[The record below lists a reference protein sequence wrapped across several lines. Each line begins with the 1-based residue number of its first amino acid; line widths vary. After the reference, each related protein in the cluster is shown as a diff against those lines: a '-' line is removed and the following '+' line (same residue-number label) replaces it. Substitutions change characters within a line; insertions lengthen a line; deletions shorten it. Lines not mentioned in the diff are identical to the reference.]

1 VRSTANP
8 AAGRIDWSPWTER
21 VGAAGV
27 ILDFDGTL
35 AAIVEDPGQ
44 AVLLPGAKR
53 VLGALAERL
62 GLVAVVSGRP
72 IAYLDEQLEGVP
84 GIVLAGLYGLERE
97 VGGGRWVDPAAETW
111 REAVRGSARAAEDEA
126 PPGVE
131 VEYKGL
137 SLVLHARRRP
147 EALPWAQAWAEEQSA
162 RSGLRVQGGR
172 LSVELLPPVAMNK
185 GRVVEE
191 LAAPVDAV
199 CFVGDD
205 TGDLPAFAALERLR
219 SAGKKTAGVGVR
231 SPEQPEALRGVVDWF
246 VDGPSGVVELLG
258 ALARGRPPSSG
269 RDSG

>member
-1 VRSTANP
+1 
-8 AAGRIDWSPWTER
+8 
-21 VGAAGV
+21 
-27 ILDFDGTL
+27 
-35 AAIVEDPGQ
+35 
-44 AVLLPGAKR
+44 
-53 VLGALAERL
+53 
-62 GLVAVVSGRP
+62 
-72 IAYLDEQLEGVP
+72 
-84 GIVLAGLYGLERE
+84 
-97 VGGGRWVDPAAETW
+97 
-111 REAVRGSARAAEDEA
+111 
-126 PPGVE
+126 
-131 VEYKGL
+131 
-137 SLVLHARRRP
+137 
-147 EALPWAQAWAEEQSA
+147 
-162 RSGLRVQGGR
+162 
-172 LSVELLPPVAMNK
+172 VELLPPVAMNK

>member
-8 AAGRIDWSPWTER
+8 AESRIDWSPWTEG

-27 ILDFDGTL
+27 IVDFDGTL
-35 AAIVEDPGQ
+35 ALIVEDPGQ
-44 AVLLPGAKR
+44 AVLLPGAKE
-53 VLGALAERL
+53 VLGALVERL
-62 GLVAVVSGRP
+62 ALVAVVSGRP
-72 IAYLDEQLEGVP
+72 VNYLGEQLEGVP
-84 GIVLAGLYGLERE
+84 GIVLAGVYGLERE

-111 REAVRGSARAAEDEA
+111 RAAVYDCARTAEDEA

-147 EALPWAQAWAEEQSA
+147 EVLPWAQAWAEERSA
-162 RSGLRVQGGR
+162 LSGLRVQAGR
-172 LSVELLPPVAMNK
+172 LSVELLPPVAMDK

-191 LAAPVDAV
+191 LAASVDAV

-231 SPEQPEALRGVVDWF
+231 SLEQPEALRAAVDWF

-258 ALARGRPPSSG
+258 ALARGCPPSRGCESG
-269 RDSG
+269 